1 MPNLKHSNGSRV
13 MASKHRLAMEIL
25 RHKDREIAYLKR
37 TLTHVA
43 LMCNSLEIH
52 HIVKYVLAN
61 SLSETAD
68 DSRLP
73 EQWRI
78 QPDTPEQTS

>member
-1 MPNLKHSNGSRV
+1 MSDLRQPADSRI

-37 TLTHVA
+37 TLTQVA
-43 LMCNSLEIH
+43 LIANNMDIH
-52 HIVKYVLAN
+52 HIVKYALAN

-68 DSRLP
+68 ETRSPD
-73 EQWRI
+73 QWRLV
-78 QPDTPEQTS
+78 PDGEPA

>member
-1 MPNLKHSNGSRV
+1 

-43 LMCNSLEIH
+43 LIANHLDIH
-52 HIVKYVLAN
+52 RIVKYALAN

-68 DSRLP
+68 ETRSP

-78 QPDTPEQTS
+78 VPDSDPA